1 MTVGELKEKLKDV
14 PDDLLVV
21 EFHNNMEKQGIMK
34 AFPSCEIM
42 RVKERKI
49 HTYDRFDY
57 TDYTYTV
64 YERDNKG
71 DKEVFYI

>member
-21 EFHNNMEKQGIMK
+21 EYHSDMEKHGIMQ
-34 AFPSCEIM
+34 AFPACEIM
-42 RVKERKI
+42 QVKECKVK
-49 HTYDRFDY
+49 TYDRFDY
-57 TDYTYTV
+57 IDYTYTV
-64 YERDNKG
+64 YERDAKG